1 MDSFQDNQNPL
12 ERSRPQWLS
21 SAVSLLKFFAAVI
34 LLVTVINGFGL
45 QSYEVYGQSMEPTLS
60 PGDRLVISKLGKTF
74 SSISGGDFVPKR
86 GDIVVFNDP
95 RGSSDLQ
102 LIKRVI
108 GLPGE
113 RVKLEDG
120 TITIYNNDNPTG
132 FNVDE
137 ELELDL
143 DYTSGLVD
151 ITVGEDSLFVSGDN
165 RRPGGSLDS
174 RNELGT
180 VPLEQVIG
188 TLTIRLFP
196 LSNARLF

>member
-1 MDSFQDNQNPL
+1 MDEMQNIPDFDSIS
-12 ERSRPQWLS
+12 SRQWLKNLF
-21 SAVSLLKFFAAVI
+21 SLLKFFAAVF

-74 SSISGGDFVPKR
+74 SSIGGGEFVPKR
-86 GDIVVFNDP
+86 GDIIVFHDP

-108 GLPGE
+108 ALPGE
-113 RVKLEDG
+113 RIKLEDG
-120 TITIYNNDNPTG
+120 VLTVFNDEFPNG
-132 FNVDE
+132 FNVDQ

-143 DYTSGLVD
+143 EYTSGLVD
-151 ITVGEDSLFVSGDN
+151 ITVEEGHVFVSGDN

-174 RNELGT
+174 RNDLGT
-180 VPLEQVIG
+180 VAVEKIVG
-188 TLTIRLFP
+188 TLSVRLFP
-196 LSNARLF
+196 LNQARLF